1 MWFFIKEDLITA
13 LNDLLP
19 KKFAE
24 EIIYFSSNE
33 LMLYSDG
40 FRQMFAGLDHDLLK
54 QSLDKMK
61 DDHLIPDVLGDMN
74 DDNNVSMEEEFQ
86 TFDLM
91 KKMVVE
97 DDIDSLN

>member
-1 MWFFIKEDLITA
+1 MITA